1 LFRREGESRI
11 LMFGGG
17 FGRQALIDLCESA
30 LRQCGGRD

>member
-1 LFRREGESRI
+1 
-11 LMFGGG
+11 MFGGG